1 MAAYSPSNNSLSFHE
16 GDIDRKVLRE
26 IKRRFLAVNTE
37 RIARAQSLQAPRQK
51 RFLELLPLL
60 LHVNHPLFP
69 GYVNKDTP
77 VGITGYKPDR
87 IALQQARSLSR
98 SFRHNPRHQTYGDI
112 HSVFLMGSTGT
123 IAQSNASDLDIW
135 ICYRNDLLA
144 SELELLEQK
153 LQLISRWG
161 ASLNLEANFFLMDSQ
176 KFRLGLRQGLST
188 EDCGSSQH
196 YLLLDEFYRTGLL
209 LAGRYP
215 IWWLIP
221 PEEDAR
227 YTEISNTLVDKRYI
241 PDSESI
247 DFGST
252 HEIPAGEF
260 IGAGMWQLYK
270 GVDAAHKSILKI
282 GLTEAYAQEHPHVG
296 FLSTEYKKAIYANRL
311 DVDELDPYVM
321 VYRKLERYLQDNHE
335 TERLELIRR
344 CLYFKA
350 KIPLSKHRASQR
362 SWRGKL
368 LSKLVKQWQWDEGL
382 IKRLDERYRW
392 NIQSIMQE
400 REALVAQLTHSYQ
413 FLANFAQQH
422 SESDDTFTINQA
434 DMATLGRKLYAAFER
449 KGGKLEL
456 VNPNI
461 THRVSEDPLTFYY
474 DDQKE
479 KKNAANTWAL
489 YLGQHT
495 LEQLT
500 FHRPIKRSQSF
511 IELIAWCYFNRI
523 INASSR
529 LSLHA
534 ESSDLDKTAAQKIIQ
549 SFEKNFPLD
558 SYRETLNRFEENAY
572 IAHSALFLNVGL
584 DPFARATEKGLS
596 RLSMRTDPLS
606 YSGLK
611 DNLTL
616 SVDQVTINSWG
627 EIFTTRFAGENA
639 VLNCLL
645 DFLQNQPQKINTE
658 TAAQSCQLH
667 VHCFS
672 ATRSQSIAE
681 RIQQLFEDV
690 AIRYQ
695 RNQNVR
701 YILEID
707 RTYHLLHLQTE
718 TPWMENFPSTS
729 GLLDALNK
737 PQPTFSPIVLDRET
751 DSLPTLG
758 LICHHNQAEVLQI
771 FYNPGPKQTEVYIA
785 DATGSV
791 YFGHVYSGDETGLLS
806 QLQRFTHTT
815 LYRQSAES
823 ADQPLITKNPH
834 LQFYKICGNKS
845 GRRLFL
851 ETKNLPSEAK
861 ATRYYNVQAIAELD
875 GHGQVVFSIFC
886 NNTAFTQVEYG
897 KNLFNAVSKHI
908 LKHRKSQQLYPCYI
922 TDLDLSSI
930 KHKLGQ
936 GNVFSISQYFQFKF
950 KLEQALNQA
959 LFSHSSQ

>member
-1 MAAYSPSNNSLSFHE
+1 MAAYSPSNSSLSFHE

-26 IKRRFLAVNTE
+26 IKRRFLAVNAE
-37 RIARAQSLQAPRQK
+37 RIKRALSLQTPRQK

-77 VGITGYKPDR
+77 VGVTAYKPDR

-98 SFRHNPRHQTYGDI
+98 SFRYNPRHQAYGDI
-112 HSVFLMGSTGT
+112 HSIFLMGSTGT

-135 ICYRNDLLA
+135 ICYRSDLLPN
-144 SELELLEQK
+144 ELELLEKK
-153 LQLISRWG
+153 LHLISRWG

-196 YLLLDEFYRTGLL
+196 YLLLDEFYRTALL

-227 YTEISNTLVDKRYI
+227 YTEISNTLIDKRYI
-241 PDSESI
+241 PDNESI
-247 DFGST
+247 DFGNT
-252 HEIPAGEF
+252 DQIPAGEF

-282 GLTEAYAQEHPHVG
+282 SLTEVYAQEHPHVG

-311 DVDELDPYVM
+311 DANELDPYVM
-321 VYRKLERYLQDNHE
+321 VYRKLERYLQDNNE
-335 TERLELIRR
+335 AERLELVRR

-350 KIPLSKHRASQR
+350 NIPLSKHRASQR

-368 LSKLVKQWQWDEGL
+368 LSKLVSQWQWDEGL
-382 IKRLDERYRW
+382 IKRLDDRYRW

-422 SESDDTFTINQA
+422 SESDDAFTINQA
-434 DMATLGRKLYAAFER
+434 DMASLGRKLYAAFER

-474 DDQKE
+474 DDQNKSV
-479 KKNAANTWAL
+479 ANTWAL

-495 LEQLT
+495 LEQLV
-500 FHRPIKRSQSF
+500 FHRPLKRSQSF

-523 INASSR
+523 VNASSR

-534 ESSDLDKTAAQKIIQ
+534 ESSDLDKIAAQRIIQ

-558 SYRETLNRFEENAY
+558 SYRETLNRFEESAY

-584 DPFARATEKGLS
+584 DPFAQATEKGLS

-616 SVDQVTINSWG
+616 SVDQVNINSWG
-627 EIFTTRFAGENA
+627 EIFTSRFTGENA

-645 DFLQNQPQKINTE
+645 EYLQSQPQQINPD
-658 TAAQSCQLH
+658 AAVQSSRLY

-681 RIQQLFEDV
+681 RIQQLFKDV
-690 AIRYQ
+690 ATHYQ
-695 RNQNVR
+695 RKQNVR

-707 RTYHLLHLQTE
+707 RTYHLLHLQAE
-718 TPWMENFPSTS
+718 TPWMESFPSTS

-751 DSLPTLG
+751 DSLPALA
-758 LICHHNQAEVLQI
+758 LICHHNQAELLQI
-771 FYNPGPKQTEVYIA
+771 FYRPGPQQTEIYIA
-785 DATGSV
+785 DPKGAV
-791 YFGHVYSGDETGLLS
+791 YFGHVYSGDETSLLA

-815 LYRQSAES
+815 LYRQSTES
-823 ADQPLITKNPH
+823 ADQPLITQNQH
-834 LQFYKICGNKS
+834 LQCFKICGNKN

-851 ETKNLPSEAK
+851 ETKNLPSETK
-861 ATRYYNVQAIAELD
+861 AARYYSVQAIAELD
-875 GHGQVVFSIFC
+875 AKGQVVFSIFC
-886 NNTAFTQVEYG
+886 DSTAFTQVEYG